1 MLIVAALNGM
11 RSRARSPAV
20 PYPADEL
27 AAEAKRAVDAGAG
40 VVHVHARKDDGSPAF
55 DLVYDEIVGHIRALV
70 ADVPISITT
79 QRPRQT
85 SLGTV
90 TALFDFLREPPDLA
104 TVNVSPPAPD
114 WPAHREEARQILE
127 ACERAKVAPVPTVL
141 GLDNL
146 GDIEALYN
154 DSLLT
159 RMPFLAE
166 LGPSVSSG
174 GAAHPRDAAQRA
186 AADRRV
192 HAAALALSHRG
203 RRPGRGEPGG
213 RRGRR
218 RRRRPRP
225 RRLRGRR
232 DAARRH
238 RGEVERGARGAR
250 RAPGR
255 GARALADGARG
266 GARAAALGGP
276 AEVLDL
282 LDGAGLAD
290 VREVERRV
298 VGVIRLFAVRRCSA
312 APAGWR
318 PRRPSSRPGVP
329 LDVRRRPLLVTGIL
343 AACLGL
349 ALTLA
354 VGLMH
359 QDEVDDPAPQ
369 ATAPSLEAT
378 PFDPFPA
385 PAVQGDVVT
394 GQGAGGTLA
403 LADLRGKPVVV
414 NFWASWCGPCRTRR
428 PTSSP
433 SPRPTRALRCS
444 ASTSPT
450 ARARPCPSRRSSASS
465 WPSIADPGQALYREF
480 RLIGLPSTFVVDAQG
495 RVVYRKIGEVT
506 QDELTAAVAHLS

>member
-1 MLIVAALNGM
+1 MIGDSMLIVAALNGM
-11 RSRARSPAV
+11 RSRAEAPAV
-20 PYPADEL
+20 PYLADEL

-40 VVHVHARKDDGSPAF
+40 IVHLHARKEDGSPAF
-55 DLVYDEIVGHIRALV
+55 DLVYDEIIGHIRALV
-70 ADVPISITT
+70 GDVPISITT

-104 TVNVSPPAPD
+104 AVNVSPPAPD

-127 ACERAKVAPVPTVL
+127 AMERAKVAPVANVL

-146 GDIEALYN
+146 GDIEVLYN

-159 RMPFLAE
+159 RMPYLMAE
-166 LGPSVSSG
+166 LGTSISSG
-174 GAAHPRDAAQRA
+174 GGRIPGTPHNVLRVIDACSQQ
-186 AADRRV
+186 
-192 HAAALALSHRG
+192 LSRFPIVIAGQDEASPGRHRG
-203 RRPGRGEPGG
+203 
-213 RRGRR
+213 RGRR
-218 RRRRPRP
+218 RRPRA

-238 RGEVERGARGAR
+238 RGEVERRARGAC

-255 GARALADGARG
+255 GARALADEPRG
-266 GARAAALGGP
+266 GARAAALGR
-276 AEVLDL
+276 
-282 LDGAGLAD
+282 AGRRPP
-290 VREVERRV
+290 VWRSPRRV
-298 VGVIRLFAVRRCSA
+298 ARPGA
-312 APAGWR
+312 R
-318 PRRPSSRPGVP
+318 PRCPAYHGS
-329 LDVRRRPLLVTGIL
+329 VRRRPLLVTGIL

-394 GQGAGGTLA
+394 GQGAGGTLE

-414 NFWASWCGPCRTRR
+414 NFWASWCGPCRKEGPDLVAFAKAHPGVAMLGINVADGKSQAVPFAQELGFT
-428 PTSSP
+428 
-433 SPRPTRALRCS
+433 
-444 ASTSPT
+444 
-450 ARARPCPSRRSSASS
+450 
-465 WPSIADPGQALYREF
+465 WPSIADQGQTLYREF